1 MARPWP
7 TVRTASCGLCDEC
20 WAMRMK
26 EEHILNKTGVIM
38 LRCIHWISVKDHAS
52 SDEIQK
58 RAKVMPI
65 VADITMR

>member
-1 MARPWP
+1 MN
-7 TVRTASCGLCDEC
+7 
-20 WAMRMK
+20 

-65 VADITMR
+65 VADITMRRLS

>member
-1 MARPWP
+1 
-7 TVRTASCGLCDEC
+7 
-20 WAMRMK
+20 MRMK
-26 EEHILNKTGVIM
+26 DIYNKTGVIM

-58 RAKVMPI
+58 RAKVMPS

>member
-1 MARPWP
+1 
-7 TVRTASCGLCDEC
+7 
-20 WAMRMK
+20 MRMK
-26 EEHILNKTGVIM
+26 EEHILNKTGGIM

-58 RAKVMPI
+58 IAKVMPI